1 MIINALK
8 NHEYKLCYHGLEG
21 LEICWLYILHIDTQH
36 ALVCKSPPRKNKFIQ
51 VKSP

>member
-21 LEICWLYILHIDTQH
+21 FKICWSYILHIGTQH
-36 ALVCKSPPRKNKFIQ
+36 ALACKGPPRKNKFIQ